1 MNKEDRIQVLKFMLM
16 LGSIAIRN
24 FSVDSKKIDEDTR
37 DMMIDTMSRI
47 QINVSK
53 LVGASPDEAMEAM
66 EVLDKEEKEALRVIS
81 NPN

>member
-1 MNKEDRIQVLKFMLM
+1 MNKEERIQVLKFMLM

-24 FSVDSKKIDEDTR
+24 FSVDSKKIDEDIR

-53 LVGASPDEAMEAM
+53 LVGASPEEAMEAM
-66 EVLDKEEKEALRVIS
+66 EILNKEEKEAFSVIS

>member
-1 MNKEDRIQVLKFMLM
+1 MNKEDRIQVLKFVLM

-24 FSVDSKKIDEDTR
+24 FSVDSKEVDKDTR
-37 DMMIDTMSRI
+37 DLMIDTMSRI

>member
-1 MNKEDRIQVLKFMLM
+1 MNKGDRIQVLKFMLM

-24 FSVDSKKIDEDTR
+24 FSVDSKKIDEDIR

-66 EVLDKEEKEALRVIS
+66 EVLEKEKEEVKHVIS

>member
-37 DMMIDTMSRI
+37 DLMVDTMSRI

-66 EVLDKEEKEALRVIS
+66 EVLDKEEKEALHVIS

>member
-66 EVLDKEEKEALRVIS
+66 EVLDREEKEALRVIS

>member
-66 EVLDKEEKEALRVIS
+66 EVLDKEEKEALHVIS

>member
-1 MNKEDRIQVLKFMLM
+1 MNKEDRIQVLKFILM

-66 EVLDKEEKEALRVIS
+66 EVLDREEKEALRVIS